1 MATLLDYALC
11 TVADVTSTPG
21 FDSTIDNDYIIRKIN
36 QATLMI
42 ENYTGRRFKNTTYTN
57 EEYDAT
63 NSDQLIL
70 RQRPITDTVTLSLGQ
85 RDSSLNENDWTTV
98 ETDLQFVD
106 TQAGVIDLGFVASG
120 SWNRYRVT
128 YSAGYATIP
137 ADIVEACVTLAVYLI
152 QNPSSGTGIKSKQE
166 GQRKVEYFETGAG
179 SSGDSIFSQLN
190 LDEILDSYS
199 NYTLLDN
206 R

>member
-11 TVADVTSTPG
+11 GVADVTSTPG
-21 FDSTIDNDYIIRKIN
+21 FDTSIDNDYVIRKIN

-70 RQRPITDTVTLSLGQ
+70 RQRPVTDTVTLSMGQ
-85 RDSSLNENDWTTV
+85 RDSSTNEDDWTTV
-98 ETDLQFVD
+98 ETELQFVD
-106 TQAGVIDLGFVASG
+106 TAAGVIDLGFVAG
-120 SWNRYRVT
+120 GGWNRYRVT

-137 ADIVEACVTLAVYLI
+137 ADIQEACATLAVYLI
-152 QNPSSGTGIKSKQE
+152 QNPSSGTGVKSKQE
-166 GQRKVEYFETGAG
+166 GQRKVEYFETASGMT
-179 SSGDSIFSQLN
+179 GDSIFSQLGI
-190 LDEILDSYS
+190 DEILDSYS
-199 NYTLLDN
+199 NYPVLDK
-206 R
+206 